1 MPGKLRSRWIGP
13 FVVLKIFPN
22 GVIEIQ
28 SMGTN
33 KIFKVNSHR
42 LKPFIENFENTNVEE
57 IQLVEPNYK
66 ET

>member
-1 MPGKLRSRWIGP
+1 MPGKLRSKWIGR
-13 FVVLKIFPN
+13 FVVLNIFPH

-33 KIFKVNSHR
+33 KNFKVNGHR